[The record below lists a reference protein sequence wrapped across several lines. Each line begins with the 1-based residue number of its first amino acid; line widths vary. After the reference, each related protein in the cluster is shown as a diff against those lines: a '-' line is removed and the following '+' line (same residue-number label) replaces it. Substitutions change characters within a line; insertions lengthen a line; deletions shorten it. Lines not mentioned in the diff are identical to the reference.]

1 MIERAQRAV
10 AAENGVELDYSQAEV
25 LKPQEMLRQFDEVN
39 ICAPMVRYSK
49 LAFRQLVAQYDTHV
63 TYTPM
68 ILAQEFSRSASA
80 RDSDFTTHSHER
92 GIFRMRPAS
101 RSKVSPGE
109 HEDERP
115 TRLVRG
121 NLIAQFAASA
131 PEALADAAEL
141 ISPHVDGL
149 DLNCGCPQKW
159 AYSEGIGCALLEKP
173 EMVSSMVRAV
183 KNRVGEEFPVLV
195 KIRVD
200 RDLSR
205 TNELITSAIGAGADV
220 LTVHGRTRF
229 QPSDSFPVD
238 LSAIKFAR
246 ECARDQVPV
255 VANGDVFSR
264 EDAQKTRQ
272 ACGVSGVMS
281 ARGLLANPAL
291 FSGYDRTPLEAVQR
305 FIQYATDTGLIFAL
319 FHRHV
324 AYMLESHMPSKAE
337 RTFFNSLSSHA
348 AVIDYCEDVFGLD
361 FTAR

>member
-1 MIERAQRAV
+1 
-10 AAENGVELDYSQAEV
+10 
-25 LKPQEMLRQFDEVN
+25 
-39 ICAPMVRYSK
+39 MVRYSK

-68 ILAQEFSRSASA
+68 ILCVQLACAQHAREHVSLKQVVHAHSAQEFSRSASA

-200 RDLSR
+200 RDLSY
-205 TNELITSAIGAGADV
+205 A
-220 LTVHGRTRF
+220 LTCDYR
-229 QPSDSFPVD
+229 
-238 LSAIKFAR
+238 
-246 ECARDQVPV
+246 
-255 VANGDVFSR
+255 SR
-264 EDAQKTRQ
+264 
-272 ACGVSGVMS
+272 
-281 ARGLLANPAL
+281 
-291 FSGYDRTPLEAVQR
+291 
-305 FIQYATDTGLIFAL
+305 
-319 FHRHV
+319 HR
-324 AYMLESHMPSKAE
+324 
-337 RTFFNSLSSHA
+337 
-348 AVIDYCEDVFGLD
+348 
-361 FTAR
+361 